1 LPSRSPPGIKA
12 WVSYSSR
19 STKRPNNARSQPA
32 QAVRNHWADKTQ
44 WHHPKQEHIPQPLL
58 FKGTFL
64 CARKGT
70 NRSRPCYKT
79 TTANGSPRSP
89 VRGLNHP
96 SCIHLRNTN
105 QQYVSLTITRMKGPR
120 TTDVQTLLLVLV
132 HRCIA
137 TFPLSVF
144 TLELQSRWTTGLLRI
159 CNGRRGSEQNSK
171 YPHRHITYHL
181 HLVILPKLQPT
192 ALTEIPWGPAQ
203 RITYVAMPPNATATA
218 LKSPPT
224 AVSKGSLYVVVI
236 STRHAEAGQAN
247 RQPWPQAAPSP
258 RPSDVRPVEGS
269 KTTRRPGPT
278 NLTYH
283 NTRKENFPEKFS
295 SEYIV
300 DQPYIIQQGNK
311 KIRR

>member
-1 LPSRSPPGIKA
+1 MLAPSLHKLSEITGQIKHNGTTPNKNT
-12 WVSYSSR
+12 SR
-19 STKRPNNARSQPA
+19 NRYCSRARSSAHVKEPIVL
-32 QAVRNHWADKTQ
+32 VRATK
-44 WHHPKQEHIPQPLL
+44 L
-58 FKGTFL
+58 
-64 CARKGT
+64 R
-70 NRSRPCYKT
+70 RPFWT
-79 TTANGSPRSP
+79 RNGSPRSP